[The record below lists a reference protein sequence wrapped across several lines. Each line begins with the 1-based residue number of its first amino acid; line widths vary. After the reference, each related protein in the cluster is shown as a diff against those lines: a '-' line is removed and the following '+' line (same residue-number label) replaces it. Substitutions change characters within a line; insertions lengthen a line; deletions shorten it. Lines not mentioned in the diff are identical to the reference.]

1 MTFQSCRK
9 LSLQFFNS
17 LPFQSACRSRISNM
31 NIISRFT
38 SSKDCDLYFD
48 LISDLYLSFGFYGF
62 WRFTSS
68 LLFLMV
74 VLKCETF
81 SFSFSGSCSTVWSQ
95 VALKFIDFFIGLK
108 SENLR
113 MHVLQATGFLWW
125 LLLGSLL
132 FGDIVFRVYSVL
144 NSSLN
149 GWWFKGWQVG
159 KQSM

>member
-17 LPFQSACRSRISNM
+17 LPFQSSCRSRISNM
-31 NIISRFT
+31 NFISRFT

-68 LLFLMV
+68 LLFLLA
-74 VLKCETF
+74 VLKCET
-81 SFSFSGSCSTVWSQ
+81 FSFSGSCSTVWSQ
-95 VALKFIDFFIGLK
+95 VALKFIDFFIGFK
-108 SENLR
+108 SENLG
-113 MHVLQATGFLWW
+113 MHVLQATGFLGW
-125 LLLGSLL
+125 LLLGIL
-132 FGDIVFRVYSVL
+132 FGDIVVCVCLIL

-149 GWWFKGWQVG
+149 DC
-159 KQSM
+159 